1 MNTQTLPPAAEY
13 RHYKREMAV
22 MALTDMTPQDAVQ
35 ICCVVL
41 DEIAAG
47 MPGLD
52 PWGDIR
58 ASAACWADT
67 AYPAELEVYFA
78 AALRKLGQRALGKQ
92 MRKRVFKELWRSFT
106 DTERAAFLKHVK
118 GRAA

>member
-1 MNTQTLPPAAEY
+1 MTMHSLPPAAEY

-22 MALTDMTPQDAVQ
+22 MALIDMEPQDAAQ
-35 ICCVVL
+35 ICCAVL
-41 DEIAAG
+41 DEVAAG
-47 MPGLD
+47 MPTLD

-58 ASAACWADT
+58 ASAAFWADT

-92 MRKRVFKELWRSFT
+92 MRKRLFKELWCSFT
-106 DTERAAFLKHVK
+106 NAERAAFLKHVK

>member
-1 MNTQTLPPAAEY
+1 MTIQTLPPAAEY
-13 RHYKREMAV
+13 RNYKRKMAV
-22 MALTDMTPQDAVQ
+22 MALTDMDPQDAAQ
-35 ICCVVL
+35 ICCAVL

-58 ASAACWADT
+58 ASAAFWAGT

-78 AALRKLGQRALGKQ
+78 AALQKLGQRALGKQ
-92 MRKRVFKELWRSFT
+92 MRKRVFKALWCSFT
-106 DTERAAFLKHVK
+106 DAERAAFLKHVK
-118 GRAA
+118 GSAS